1 MEKSKIVKFLNII
14 FSNSKDVAGQNHNQG
29 EWIKLKK
36 WVSSQTQGVPYLFA
50 LFVEIEGY
58 LLGERAHLS
67 KEVVHEHIFE
77 GKAYSDGR
85 LRNAM
90 MELLRIAQL
99 YLVIDEI
106 QGQLRS
112 FDLLLSAAV
121 LKRGGFESGTQILEK
136 VLNSSAQQPVAR
148 IETHHQLFQLNKMLF
163 EEPTGAFRHQSNA
176 VVLQAMEEN
185 LDKYYAHEKLVI
197 FQERI
202 TRKQVFDKDLS
213 GLEDFQM
220 LLDTVSKNRDSF
232 PGQHVY
238 ETIIQNPAL
247 SYEEYKRLYM
257 AAFQEMYEDDRKRV
271 LFSLINTAY
280 RDYTSGKKD
289 SLSEILQLYEFGF
302 ENRLLIQYGV
312 ISDRTF
318 INFIGVALIQQAYEL
333 AERITHDFHEY
344 LSPSYRE
351 DGRKWALANIYF
363 HQGAYQ
369 GAYDQLHGHTF
380 KHESFLLKVKIL
392 EIQILFSLLLADISL
407 GETCIFKLNACSKW
421 ITRHKDL
428 KKIRKERHLNFLTT
442 LRKLYKITSHIPFN
456 KRKVKA
462 LEKVVSQMTAKQV
475 ISKQWLQ
482 QQVELV
488 VQRNT

>member
-1 MEKSKIVKFLNII
+1 MEKSKIVKILNII
-14 FSNSKDVAGQNHNQG
+14 FSNSKDVAGQNHSQG
-29 EWIKLKK
+29 EWIRLKK
-36 WVSSQTQGVPYLFA
+36 WISSQTQGVPHLFA
-50 LFVEIEGY
+50 LFVEIEAY

-67 KEVVHEHIFE
+67 KEVVHELIFE

-106 QGQLRS
+106 QGQPRS

-121 LKRGGFESGTQILEK
+121 MKRGGFESGTQILQK
-136 VLNSSAQQPVAR
+136 VLNSSAKQPVAR
-148 IETHHQLFQLNKMLF
+148 VETHHQLFQLNKMLF

-185 LDKYYAHEKLVI
+185 LDKYYTHEKLVI

-202 TRKQVFDKDLS
+202 TRKQVFDKGLS

-220 LLDTVSKNRDSF
+220 LLNAISKKRDSF
-232 PGQHVY
+232 PGQQIY

-247 SYEEYKRLYM
+247 DYEEYKRLYM
-257 AAFQEMYEDDRKRV
+257 AAFNEMYEDDRKRV
-271 LFSLINTAY
+271 LFSLINRAY
-280 RDYTSGKKD
+280 RNYTSGRKD

-302 ENRLLIQYGV
+302 ENRLLVQYGV

-333 AERITHDFHEY
+333 AERITHGFYQY

-363 HQGAYQ
+363 HQGTYQ
-369 GAYDQLHGHTF
+369 DAYDQLLGHTF

-392 EIQILFSLLLADISL
+392 EIQILFSLLLADSSL

-421 ITRHKDL
+421 IIRRKEL
-428 KKIRKERHLNFLTT
+428 KKVRKERHLKFLNT
-442 LRKLYKITSHIPFN
+442 LRRLIKIVTNIPFPT
-456 KRKVKA
+456 KKVAA
-462 LEKVVSQMTAKQV
+462 LEREISQMTTQQIIGK
-475 ISKQWLQ
+475 KWLQ
-482 QQVELV
+482 EQVE
-488 VQRNT
+488 QIMQQKP